1 MQAQCINRIKRLGDL
16 FGRDRV
22 FIGTVAFG
30 PLTENYSVLQA
41 MAATLPRNS
50 FQKLGLS
57 GASLKTA
64 FSSLTSTLTTL
75 RTSVGGEAGLTMRSD
90 IKKHGQRQV
99 YEENEVNN
107 HNPNP

>member
-1 MQAQCINRIKRLGDL
+1 MQAQCVNRIKHLGDL

-30 PLTENYSVLQA
+30 PPSENYEVLQT
-41 MAATLPRNS
+41 MAAALPRNS

-64 FSSLTSTLTTL
+64 FSSLTSSLTTL
-75 RTSVGGEAGLTMRSD
+75 RTNVGGEASLTMRSD

-99 YEENEVNN
+99 YEENEVNK
-107 HNPNP
+107 PEPLI